1 MLPVESDADVH
12 RLGTRAAQLT
22 TVIQRL
28 TRLVANDG
36 RPLLLAIA
44 LHALLLLLL
53 LSIDMRQPVVPRA
66 VEPIQTYL
74 YQAPKLPPPTLA
86 PTPTLAS
93 APLAE
98 AAAAGIPAVAD
109 VTAAGHASPEQDSSH
124 PLAPEPDRAEL
135 TAAPAVQT
143 TVHSAVAVPGLAQR
157 AFNRAATIDPVA
169 IEQAATAGY
178 QQFLQVQ
185 QQPKLTVEKRHQS
198 LSQNPAHQVVA
209 QLNDGKQLV
218 RVKGGCRL
226 ADPTKQ
232 GFDAL
237 MAAKVVSCGDED
249 DSSALLKRA
258 LQKHSKR

>member
-1 MLPVESDADVH
+1 M
-12 RLGTRAAQLT
+12 
-22 TVIQRL
+22 
-28 TRLVANDG
+28 
-36 RPLLLAIA
+36 
-44 LHALLLLLL
+44 
-53 LSIDMRQPVVPRA
+53 
-66 VEPIQTYL
+66 
-74 YQAPKLPPPTLA
+74 
-86 PTPTLAS
+86 
-93 APLAE
+93 
-98 AAAAGIPAVAD
+98 AD

-237 MAAKVVSCGDED
+237 MAAKMVPCGDED